1 MNMELRENTP
11 HGTKEYPY
19 AQYHIRRGQNA
30 LHFPVHWHDKAEIIY
45 IKEGSLRI
53 TVSEPEYLGSA
64 GSVHIV
70 NPRRLHY
77 MSAPGAPISYSF

>member
-64 GSVHIV
+64 GSVYIV
-70 NPRRLHY
+70 NPRELHY